1 MILKE
6 VYIKN
11 LATIKEIKFE
21 LSKSLNLITGE
32 TGAGKSILVDALKIL
47 SGKKVDPEIIRFGEN
62 QLVVEGIFQ
71 ELGKEV
77 LEFLKERDL
86 EGEVDFLIIRR
97 EIYKDRPQKIFI
109 NNNPV
114 SLKTLEQLGAQI
126 ISIFGQEEERSF
138 EEEFVCLKFL
148 DLFAGIDTTELSF
161 FYNSIKDKEKLLK
174 EMEEKKKESERMREF
189 LSFSISEI
197 EKANLKEGEI
207 EELQNLKFQLK
218 KKEEILRALNFFLQK
233 IEGEENSTIKVLKE
247 GEKLFEPLKEK
258 LPFCN
263 EIINHLSRAAE
274 EIGDAF
280 SIATR
285 EMVSFQEPELSL
297 DFIESRLALIEG
309 LQKKYGKTIEE
320 ILNYQKKAKEEL
332 SNLSNLDSE
341 IEKIKQEKER
351 QEEKYEEISR
361 KISLTRIKNAEIFK
375 DKINKILPKLN
386 LKNALFEVEVI
397 YDERNFTPYG
407 RDTVIFKIQTNIGEK
422 MLPIGKIASG
432 GELSRIHLAIQEVIQ
447 AKKGKVMVFDEVD
460 QGIGGKTAFYVGKM
474 LKSISQRD
482 QVLCV
487 SHLPQ
492 VAVWAENHMK
502 AYKFVE
508 GNRTYTTLENL
519 SGKERLKEI
528 ARMLGGEEF
537 ESALEHAKKLI
548 ESTGGKI

>member
-11 LATIKEIKFE
+11 LATIKEIRFE

-62 QLVVEGIFQ
+62 QLVVEGVFQ
-71 ELGKEV
+71 ELEKEV
-77 LEFLKERDL
+77 KEYLKEKEV
-86 EGEVDFLIIRR
+86 EGEKDFLIIRR
-97 EIYKDRPQKIFI
+97 EIYKDKPQRIFI
-109 NNNPV
+109 NSNPV
-114 SLKTLEQLGAQI
+114 SLKTLEQLGSQI

-138 EEEFVCLKFL
+138 EEEFISLKFL
-148 DLFAGIDTTELSF
+148 DLFSKIETGELF
-161 FYNSIKDKEKLLK
+161 FLYNSIREKEKLLK
-174 EMEEKKKESERMREF
+174 QLEEKKVESERLREF
-189 LSFSISEI
+189 LSFSIKEI

-218 KKEEILRALNFFLQK
+218 KKEEILRALNFFLEK
-233 IEGEENSTIKVLKE
+233 IEGEENSTIKILKE
-247 GEKLFEPLKEK
+247 SEKLFEPLKEK

-263 EIINHLSRAAE
+263 EIINHLSRAVE

-285 EMVSFQEPELSL
+285 ELASFQEPELSL

-320 ILNYQKKAKEEL
+320 ILKYQEKAKEQLASL
-332 SNLSNLDSE
+332 SNLESE
-341 IEKIKQEKER
+341 IEKLKQEKER

-361 KISLTRIKNAEIFK
+361 KISLMRIKNAEIFK

-386 LKNALFEVEVI
+386 LKNALFEVEI
-397 YDERNFTPYG
+397 FYDEKNFTPFG
-407 RDTVIFKIQTNIGEK
+407 RDTVIFKIQTNVGEK

-474 LKSISQRD
+474 LKSISQKD

-508 GNRTYTTLENL
+508 GNRTFTVLEKL
-519 SGKERLKEI
+519 SEEERIKEI

-548 ESTGGKI
+548 ESAGGKI